1 MRGLRLTQIRSLGL
15 DYGFN
20 RYQLWEHEIIPVQ
33 STRKN
38 VWMPGKIIH
47 HIAMNHNCFVSWKEA
62 SEYFKAL
69 APQYDELDLELDPH
83 NMELS
88 K

>member
-20 RYQLWEHEIIPVQ
+20 RYQLWECDIIPVQ
-33 STRKN
+33 STRRN

-47 HIAMNHNCFVSWKEA
+47 HFTGWLEA
-62 SEYFKAL
+62 SEYFNAL
-69 APQYDELDLELDPH
+69 APQYDEIDLELDSH
-83 NMELS
+83 NMEVDR
-88 K
+88 